1 MYLADSSMIDA
12 LLSEK
17 GSSMRNSTPMAMPV
31 QIVSFIWKSLSFSS
45 TLILLKTSVNPQL
58 TVAISVIKSQI
69 KILFLNHELCKKTF

>member
-17 GSSMRNSTPMAMPV
+17 GNSMRNSTPMAMPV

-45 TLILLKTSVNPQL
+45 TLILLKTSVTPQL
-58 TVAISVIKSQI
+58 IVDISVSISQA
-69 KILFLNHELCKKTF
+69 KMCFLRYIIFHS